1 MALSAEQDAPP
12 LAPQSQKSSPPSPLP
27 SLLILGATGLK
38 PLPTTQQVQV
48 AAHRPTLIFLVPY
61 RLQLQSINLPRVVH
75 VLFGVLTVGTQM
87 RAALFSFGTS
97 PGEICVGPR
106 GRCSQDQSLVLPEG
120 CSVLDIDGQKGCVQ
134 LVENDKAQD
143 LL

>member
-1 MALSAEQDAPP
+1 M
-12 LAPQSQKSSPPSPLP
+12 
-27 SLLILGATGLK
+27 
-38 PLPTTQQVQV
+38 
-48 AAHRPTLIFLVPY
+48 
-61 RLQLQSINLPRVVH
+61 
-75 VLFGVLTVGTQM
+75 FGVLTVSTQTLV
-87 RAALFSFGTS
+87 LFSFGTS

-120 CSVLDIDGQKGCVQ
+120 CSVLDIDGQKRCVQ

>member
-1 MALSAEQDAPP
+1 MRSH
-12 LAPQSQKSSPPSPLP
+12 LAV
-27 SLLILGATGLK
+27 LIL
-38 PLPTTQQVQV
+38 
-48 AAHRPTLIFLVPY
+48 LVPY

-75 VLFGVLTVGTQM
+75 VLFGVLTVSTQTLV
-87 RAALFSFGTS
+87 LFSFGTS

-106 GRCSQDQSLVLPEG
+106 GRCSKDQSLVLPES

-143 LL
+143 LI